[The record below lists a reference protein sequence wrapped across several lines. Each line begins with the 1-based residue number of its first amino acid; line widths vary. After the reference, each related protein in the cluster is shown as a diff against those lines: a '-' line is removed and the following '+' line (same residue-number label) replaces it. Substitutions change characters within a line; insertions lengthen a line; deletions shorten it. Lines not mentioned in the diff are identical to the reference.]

1 MEEERAMTYRG
12 RVKNGTVVLDPP
24 AELPEGASVEVS
36 VIAAGEQQPPPVK
49 SIDDLRGADP
59 GDDPFGEGFEET
71 IRRWRN
77 EPWRSSPQ
85 EPLE

>member
-1 MEEERAMTYRG
+1 MTYRG

-24 AELPEGASVEVS
+24 VELPEGASVEVS
-36 VIAAGEQQPPPVK
+36 VISAAEQLPRAIE
-49 SIDDLRGADP
+49 SIDELRGADL
-59 GDDPFGEGFEET
+59 GDDPFGDEFEET
-71 IRRWRN
+71 IRKWRN